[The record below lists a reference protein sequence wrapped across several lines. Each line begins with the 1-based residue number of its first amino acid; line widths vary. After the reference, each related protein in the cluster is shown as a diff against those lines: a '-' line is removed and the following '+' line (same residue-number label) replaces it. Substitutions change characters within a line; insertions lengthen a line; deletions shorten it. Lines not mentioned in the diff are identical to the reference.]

1 MDDDTLMYRA
11 YCVKTGEQL
20 GGAYTFDGIGSFF
33 VLMFFQEGI
42 LPKDIRIER
51 VKGE

>member
-1 MDDDTLMYRA
+1 MGDDTLMYRA

-20 GGAYTFDGIGSFF
+20 GGCYDFDGVGQICTILFF
-33 VLMFFQEGI
+33 EKGI
-42 LPKDIRIER
+42 VPADIRFER